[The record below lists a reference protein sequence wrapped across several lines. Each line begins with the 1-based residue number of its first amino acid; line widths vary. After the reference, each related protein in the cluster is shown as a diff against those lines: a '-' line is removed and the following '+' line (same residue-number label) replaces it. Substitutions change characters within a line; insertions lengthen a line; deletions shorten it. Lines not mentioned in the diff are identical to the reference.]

1 MKMEKFMRILE
12 DKLEGI
18 AFSLY
23 TEKLDFPLYFKR
35 KKWVGKD
42 VYGTLVKGEWEL
54 YDDTDSGRVI
64 NVFRTYKGLLP
75 RYLYFIN
82 NGHSGDEET
91 RTFYIKDKKDGRPW

>member
-1 MKMEKFMRILE
+1 MKMKKFLFILE
-12 DKLEGI
+12 HKLTDI
-18 AFSLY
+18 MFTFY
-23 TEKLDFPLYFKR
+23 TEKLDILLYFKR
-35 KKWVGKD
+35 KKWVGKE

-82 NGHSGDEET
+82 NEHSGDEGT